1 MSDLLH
7 QQMIPTL
14 PEIAANYQRSIRDRT
29 MSVCLSPEWGGGAI
43 GRAGREAS
51 ESIGLC
57 QQDCELLYVRLASYS
72 IPPYQRQTESSRMQE
87 SKKVAR
93 SPRRTHPSQPARQAP
108 ARPPSW
114 HLIPSHP
121 TRPSSGRGD
130 RERRQ
135 LLRPAEV
142 AHSLAE
148 SPQPPYHYRHIGL
161 NLNLE
166 ACRNLNVMVNREHF
180 GRNLIQLH
188 KE

>member
-93 SPRRTHPSQPARQAP
+93 SPSSHRTWAACRVAG
-108 ARPPSW
+108 
-114 HLIPSHP
+114 L
-121 TRPSSGRGD
+121 SSGKHTHKQTGRLIWTLKLVHGYNQF
-130 RERRQ
+130 ECPTE
-135 LLRPAEV
+135 PACLFV
-142 AHSLAE
+142 CMFST
-148 SPQPPYHYRHIGL
+148 G
-161 NLNLE
+161 
-166 ACRNLNVMVNREHF
+166 
-180 GRNLIQLH
+180 
-188 KE
+188 